1 MALSLIELSDL
12 EEDIMN
18 QFPDKV
24 TAILSKLN
32 RTDKLEEWLS
42 MMDMSD
48 LLKGNNTVESFKEG
62 KIVVI
67 GGTEVKENILLGI
80 AKKLGLDKSRFEF
93 CLDYK
98 KIQKYDYK
106 KLQHN
111 PNYRVILVGPSPHSG
126 RGKGTSSSTI
136 TAIEQGKYYP
146 PVIRLQGS
154 NGLKI
159 TKTNFRETL
168 EQLIEDGFI

>member
-62 KIVVI
+62 K
-67 GGTEVKENILLGI
+67 
-80 AKKLGLDKSRFEF
+80 SRWI
-93 CLDYK
+93 C
-98 KIQKYDYK
+98 
-106 KLQHN
+106 
-111 PNYRVILVGPSPHSG
+111 
-126 RGKGTSSSTI
+126 
-136 TAIEQGKYYP
+136 
-146 PVIRLQGS
+146 
-154 NGLKI
+154 
-159 TKTNFRETL
+159 
-168 EQLIEDGFI
+168 